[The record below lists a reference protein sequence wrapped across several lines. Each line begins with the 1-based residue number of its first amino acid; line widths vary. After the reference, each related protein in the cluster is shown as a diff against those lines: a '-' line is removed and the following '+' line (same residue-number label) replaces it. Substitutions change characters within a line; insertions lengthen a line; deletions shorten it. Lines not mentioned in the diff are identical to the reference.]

1 MDSAAVRLQATTTC
15 LSDQLLTS
23 AAAAAAANASILDDD
38 ELTSMKIRSIGFDIY
53 FYSLSLFIIPVG
65 VVCNLFSICV
75 FVTSPTFRWNST
87 AQFLIA
93 LSITDCLV
101 LVGDFLR
108 CLSMRN
114 PYYVY
119 YTGLT
124 FFDTSNF
131 ACKFIYYWRQRSI
144 PIRSSV
150 FIRMPCNRCKK
161 GIKVLPHSF
170 PSVGPEGES

>member
-1 MDSAAVRLQATTTC
+1 MNSLAVGLQESTPG
-15 LSDQLLTS
+15 LDDQLLS
-23 AAAAAAANASILDDD
+23 AAAAAADNASILDD
-38 ELTSMKIRSIGFDIY
+38 ETEQIKTIGFDIY

-75 FVTSPTFRWNST
+75 FVTSPTFRSNST

-93 LSITDCLV
+93 LLITDCLV

-114 PYYVY
+114 PHNYVH

-124 FFDTSNF
+124 FVDTSNF
-131 ACKFIYYWRQRSI
+131 ACKFVYYWRQRSRI
-144 PIRSSV
+144 LCSYTCFCYHDNS
-150 FIRMPCNRCKK
+150 
-161 GIKVLPHSF
+161 L
-170 PSVGPEGES
+170 

>member
-1 MDSAAVRLQATTTC
+1 MNFSEVWLQEPTTGF
-15 LSDQLLTS
+15 DELLMSTAS
-23 AAAAAAANASILDDD
+23 AANASVLDGD
-38 ELTSMKIRSIGFDIY
+38 EADQIKCVGFDIY

-65 VVCNLFSICV
+65 VVCNLFSVCV
-75 FVTSPTFRWNST
+75 FVTSPMFRSNST

-93 LSITDCLV
+93 LLITDCFV

-124 FFDTSNF
+124 FVDTNNF
-131 ACKFIYYWRQRSI
+131 ACKFVYYWRQRSGSY
-144 PIRSSV
+144 SS
-150 FIRMPCNRCKK
+150 FIR
-161 GIKVLPHSF
+161 GTS
-170 PSVGPEGES
+170 G